1 MNKFRSILL
10 LFILIVINVGCKHN
24 CFNSSSNKDLTS
36 TGEYNISPV
45 VLSKNYIE
53 IYIDE
58 FDFIE
63 ITSEYSCTW
72 YIDDKEIINIEY
84 LENNSYKVIGLKE
97 GETIIHALSLNGKHA
112 DCTVKV
118 LSK

>member
-1 MNKFRSILL
+1 M
-10 LFILIVINVGCKHN
+10 
-24 CFNSSSNKDLTS
+24 
-36 TGEYNISPV
+36 SPV

-58 FDFIE
+58 FDIVE

-72 YIDDKEIINIEY
+72 YINDEEIINIEY

-97 GETIIHALSLNGKHA
+97 GEIIIHALSLNGKHA